1 MRKEYEQQK
10 VLFLNRY
17 FYVDNRV
24 LVPRKKTEMLVIKCL
39 NEISKI
45 ENKSN
50 KFNVIEI
57 GTGSGAV
64 IESIAGLLDRDDIN
78 YIGTDISEEAL
89 QVAKKQNN
97 SFEVSYLHRDLI
109 NKEDY
114 TENDI
119 IIANLPYLKIGT
131 KVSDNI
137 KEEPEL
143 AVFDEGDGLK
153 RHLRLMEIFK
163 DKAPKT
169 FIFENDGDN
178 IEKLIQ
184 VFQENME
191 NIECEIYYDNLGE
204 KRGGVINWL
213 LDK

>member
-143 AVFDEGDGLK
+143 AVFDEGDGF
-153 RHLRLMEIFK
+153 E
-163 DKAPKT
+163 KT
-169 FIFENDGDN
+169 FKINGN
-178 IEKLIQ
+178 I
-184 VFQENME
+184 
-191 NIECEIYYDNLGE
+191 
-204 KRGGVINWL
+204 
-213 LDK
+213 

>member
-1 MRKEYEQQK
+1 MKEM
-10 VLFLNRY
+10 V
-17 FYVDNRV
+17 
-24 LVPRKKTEMLVIKCL
+24 
-39 NEISKI
+39 
-45 ENKSN
+45 
-50 KFNVIEI
+50 
-57 GTGSGAV
+57 
-64 IESIAGLLDRDDIN
+64 
-78 YIGTDISEEAL
+78 
-89 QVAKKQNN
+89 
-97 SFEVSYLHRDLI
+97 
-109 NKEDY
+109 
-114 TENDI
+114 
-119 IIANLPYLKIGT
+119 
-131 KVSDNI
+131 
-137 KEEPEL
+137 
-143 AVFDEGDGLK
+143 LK